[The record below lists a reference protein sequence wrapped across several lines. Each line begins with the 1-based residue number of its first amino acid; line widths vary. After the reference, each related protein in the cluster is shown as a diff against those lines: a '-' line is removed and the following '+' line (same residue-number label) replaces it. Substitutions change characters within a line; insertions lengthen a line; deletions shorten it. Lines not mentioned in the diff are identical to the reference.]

1 MLIFSGN
8 QLTIS
13 AGIVTSFTTTNEE
26 ANFPCQT
33 FGGNSFAAQAFGRNL
48 TSPRKVSTKLNY
60 TDCLFIFVRIKQVI
74 MDTKL
79 TLKLNQRIIEK
90 AKEYASNKKM
100 SLSRIIEAY
109 LQSLTTENDISE
121 FEISPFVK
129 SIATG
134 TEIPADLDYKKDYSD
149 YLMEKY
155 K

>member
-1 MLIFSGN
+1 
-8 QLTIS
+8 
-13 AGIVTSFTTTNEE
+13 
-26 ANFPCQT
+26 
-33 FGGNSFAAQAFGRNL
+33 
-48 TSPRKVSTKLNY
+48 
-60 TDCLFIFVRIKQVI
+60 

-79 TLKLNQRIIEK
+79 TLKLNKGVIEK

-100 SLSRIIEAY
+100 SLSRIIESY
-109 LQSLTTENDISE
+109 LQSLTSENEDPE

-134 TEIPADLDYKKDYSD
+134 VEIPDDLDYKKEYAD